1 MTGPLSTPRQHVFFY
16 TVTCLALLLIP
27 ILSGALDLKQMRE
40 IEGVGMI
47 GAQMKS
53 VFDTYGLPAEIGVQK
68 PDSSRQ
74 LSTMAWHGTLLRVP
88 GGDWEV
94 IYDREDG
101 RRDGAR
107 SIWHN
112 PHRNMPPRLGELAR
126 LVLQAKGN
134 VGRMT
139 VRRFPQKT
147 TYDVPTDPL
156 QAHQVISVRAE
167 YRTPIPVVAITARY
181 GNIYDTVTDQSPVQ
195 LMRYWV
201 LRKEGDVPLALY
213 AVDFELNAKGDA
225 VRACIANGTEAEFV
239 LKKFQNYYDRW
250 EENLYD

>member
-1 MTGPLSTPRQHVFFY
+1 MTGSLSVPRPHVFFS
-16 TVTCLALLLIP
+16 TFTCLALLLIP
-27 ILSGALDLKQMRE
+27 ALSGALDLKQMRE
-40 IEGVGMI
+40 IEGVGMMD
-47 GAQMKS
+47 AQIKS
-53 VFDTYGLPAEIGVQK
+53 VFDNYGLPAVIGVRK
-68 PDSSRQ
+68 PVTSRRV
-74 LSTMAWHGTLLRVP
+74 TAAAWHGTSLRVP

-94 IYDREDG
+94 IYSRKDRP
-101 RRDGAR
+101 RDDPL

-112 PHRNMPPRLGELAR
+112 PDWTMPPRFDRLAR
-126 LVLQAKGN
+126 LILYAKGN

-139 VRRFPQKT
+139 VRRFPHKT

-167 YRTPIPVVAITARY
+167 YRTPIPVAAITARY
-181 GNIYDTVTDQSPVQ
+181 GNIYDTVTHQSPVQ

-225 VRACIANGTEAEFV
+225 VRACIANGIEAEFV
-239 LKKFQNYYDRW
+239 LKRFQNYYDRW

>member
-1 MTGPLSTPRQHVFFY
+1 MTGSLPVPRLPVFFS
-16 TVTCLALLLIP
+16 VFTCLTLIP
-27 ILSGALDLKQMRE
+27 ALSGALDLKQMRE
-40 IEGVGMI
+40 IEGVGMMD
-47 GAQMKS
+47 AQIKS
-53 VFDTYGLPAEIGVQK
+53 VFDHYGLPAVIGVPK
-68 PDSSRQ
+68 PVTSRRV
-74 LSTMAWHGTLLRVP
+74 TTAAWHGTSLRVP
-88 GGDWEV
+88 GGDWKV
-94 IYDREDG
+94 IYSRKN
-101 RRDGAR
+101 RARDDPP

-112 PHRNMPPRLGELAR
+112 PHRTMPPRLDRLAR
-126 LVLQAKGN
+126 LILYAKGN

-225 VRACIANGTEAEFV
+225 ARACIANGIEAEFV
-239 LKKFQNYYDRW
+239 RKKFQNYYDRW